1 MNPRMRLFK
10 KPLFKKPLSK
20 NALSKNAQRG
30 FTLIEVLLALS
41 LTALLMTLLST
52 GMYVVARDWNDNT
65 ERLDAK
71 LDESLA
77 ILQIER
83 ALIAAFPHSFNSTET
98 LLREVYFDGEDNR
111 LRWVSTV
118 SPQRLPG
125 LTAWSIEV
133 VPGGGI
139 GGGIGEG
146 IGVRT
151 APAFSDDPT
160 ARLDNVELRI
170 ILPGYDLEISY
181 LREPNALTREWTD
194 EWLGSEQG
202 ALPLAVHILFRAT
215 GAEGS
220 DYDLIAPIKAWRHRS
235 IMPNSLG
242 AGLGQ

>member
-1 MNPRMRLFK
+1 MSPGMRLFK
-10 KPLFKKPLSK
+10 KPLSKKP
-20 NALSKNAQRG
+20 QRG
-30 FTLIEVLLALS
+30 FTLIEVLLALA
-41 LTALLMTLLST
+41 LTALLLTLLST
-52 GMYVVARDWNDNT
+52 GMYVVARDWDENT
-65 ERLDAK
+65 DRLDAK

-98 LLREVYFDGEDNR
+98 LLREVYFDGEDDR

-118 SPQRLPG
+118 SPQRLAG
-125 LTAWSIEV
+125 LTAWSIDAV
-133 VPGGGI
+133 S
-139 GGGIGEG
+139 GEG
-146 IGVRT
+146 IGVGT
-151 APAFSDDPT
+151 APAFSDDPS
-160 ARLDNVELRI
+160 ARLDNVETRI

-220 DYDLIAPIKAWRHRS
+220 DYDLIAPIKARRHRS
-235 IMPNSLG
+235 IMPNSLS
-242 AGLGQ
+242 AGLGK

>member
-1 MNPRMRLFK
+1 MRLV
-10 KPLFKKPLSK
+10 KKPLSK
-20 NALSKNAQRG
+20 NSQRG
-30 FTLIEVLLALS
+30 FTLIEVLLALA
-41 LTALLMTLLST
+41 LTALLLTLLST

-98 LLREVYFDGEDNR
+98 LLREVYFDGEDDR

-118 SPQRLPG
+118 SPQRLAG
-125 LTAWSIEV
+125 LTAWSIDAV
-133 VPGGGI
+133 S
-139 GGGIGEG
+139 GEG

-151 APAFSDDPT
+151 APAFSDDPS
-160 ARLDNVELRI
+160 ARLDNVETRI
-170 ILPGYDLEISY
+170 ILPGFDLEISY

-194 EWLGSEQG
+194 VWLGSEQG

-220 DYDLIAPIKAWRHRS
+220 DYELIAPIKAWRHRS

>member
-1 MNPRMRLFK
+1 MRLFK
-10 KPLFKKPLSK
+10 EHRAKKPLSK
-20 NALSKNAQRG
+20 NPQHG
-30 FTLIEVLLALS
+30 FTLIEVLLALA
-41 LTALLMTLLST
+41 LTALLLTLLST

-83 ALIAAFPHSFNSTET
+83 ALVAAFPHSFNSTET
-98 LLREVYFDGEDNR
+98 LLREVYFDGEDDR

-118 SPQRLPG
+118 SPQRLAG
-125 LTAWSIEV
+125 LTTWSIDAV
-133 VPGGGI
+133 S
-139 GGGIGEG
+139 GEG

-151 APAFSDDPT
+151 APAFSDDPS
-160 ARLDNVELRI
+160 ARLDNVETRI
-170 ILPGYDLEISY
+170 ILPGHDLEISY

-194 EWLGSEQG
+194 EWLGGEQG

-220 DYDLIAPIKAWRHRS
+220 DYELIAPIKAWRHRS

>member
-1 MNPRMRLFK
+1 MSPDMRRFKEPRAKNP
-10 KPLFKKPLSK
+10 
-20 NALSKNAQRG
+20 QRG
-30 FTLIEVLLALS
+30 FTLIEVLLALA
-41 LTALLMTLLST
+41 LTGLLLTLLST

-83 ALIAAFPHSFNSTET
+83 ALIAAFPHSFNNTET
-98 LLREVYFDGEDNR
+98 LLREVYFDGEDDR
-111 LRWVSTV
+111 LSWVSTV
-118 SPQRLPG
+118 SPQRLAG
-125 LTAWSIEV
+125 LTAWSIDAV
-133 VPGGGI
+133 S
-139 GGGIGEG
+139 GEG

-151 APAFSDDPT
+151 APAFSDDPS
-160 ARLDNVELRI
+160 ARLDNVETRI

-220 DYDLIAPIKAWRHRS
+220 DYELIAPIKAWRHRS

>member
-1 MNPRMRLFK
+1 MSPDMR
-10 KPLFKKPLSK
+10 LSK
-20 NALSKNAQRG
+20 NPQRG
-30 FTLIEVLLALS
+30 FTLIEVLLALA
-41 LTALLMTLLST
+41 LTALLLTLLST

-83 ALIAAFPHSFNSTET
+83 ALVAAFPHSFNSTET
-98 LLREVYFDGEDNR
+98 LLREVYFDGEDDR

-118 SPQRLPG
+118 SPQRLAG
-125 LTAWSIEV
+125 LTAWSIDAV
-133 VPGGGI
+133 S
-139 GGGIGEG
+139 GEG

-151 APAFSDDPT
+151 APAFSDDPS
-160 ARLDNVELRI
+160 ARLDNVETRI

-194 EWLGSEQG
+194 EWLGGEQG

-220 DYDLIAPIKAWRHRS
+220 DYELIAPIKAWRHRS

>member
-1 MNPRMRLFK
+1 MSPDMR
-10 KPLFKKPLSK
+10 LSK
-20 NALSKNAQRG
+20 NPQRG
-30 FTLIEVLLALS
+30 FTLIEVLLALA
-41 LTALLMTLLST
+41 LTALLLTLLST

-83 ALIAAFPHSFNSTET
+83 ALIAAFPHSFNSTVT
-98 LLREVYFDGEDNR
+98 LLREVYFDGEDDR
-111 LRWVSTV
+111 LSWVSTV
-118 SPQRLPG
+118 SPQRLAG
-125 LTAWSIEV
+125 LTAWSIDAV
-133 VPGGGI
+133 S
-139 GGGIGEG
+139 GEG

-151 APAFSDDPT
+151 APAFSDDPS
-160 ARLDNVELRI
+160 ARLDNVETRI
-170 ILPGYDLEISY
+170 ILPGHDLEISY

-194 EWLGSEQG
+194 VWLGSEQG

-215 GAEGS
+215 CAEGS
-220 DYDLIAPIKAWRHRS
+220 DYELIAPIKAWRHRS

>member
-1 MNPRMRLFK
+1 MSPDMR
-10 KPLFKKPLSK
+10 LSK
-20 NALSKNAQRG
+20 NPQRG
-30 FTLIEVLLALS
+30 FTLIEVLLALA
-41 LTALLMTLLST
+41 LTALLLTLLST

-98 LLREVYFDGEDNR
+98 LLREVYFDGEDDR

-118 SPQRLPG
+118 SPQRLAG
-125 LTAWSIEV
+125 LTTWSIDAV
-133 VPGGGI
+133 S
-139 GGGIGEG
+139 GEG

-151 APAFSDDPT
+151 APAFSDDPS
-160 ARLDNVELRI
+160 ARLDNVETRI

-194 EWLGSEQG
+194 EWLGGEQG

-220 DYDLIAPIKAWRHRS
+220 DYELIAPIKAWRHRS

>member
-1 MNPRMRLFK
+1 MR
-10 KPLFKKPLSK
+10 LSK
-20 NALSKNAQRG
+20 NPQRG
-30 FTLIEVLLALS
+30 FTLIEVLLALA
-41 LTALLMTLLST
+41 LTALLLTLLST

-98 LLREVYFDGEDNR
+98 LLREVYFNGEDDR

-118 SPQRLPG
+118 SPQRLAG
-125 LTAWSIEV
+125 LTTWSIDAV
-133 VPGGGI
+133 S
-139 GGGIGEG
+139 GEG

-151 APAFSDDPT
+151 APAFSDDPS
-160 ARLDNVELRI
+160 ARLDNVETRI

-194 EWLGSEQG
+194 VWLGSEQG

-220 DYDLIAPIKAWRHRS
+220 DYELIAPIKAWRHRS

>member
-1 MNPRMRLFK
+1 MSPDMRRFKEPRAKNP
-10 KPLFKKPLSK
+10 
-20 NALSKNAQRG
+20 QRG
-30 FTLIEVLLALS
+30 FTLIEVLLALA
-41 LTALLMTLLST
+41 LTALLLTLLST
-52 GMYVVARDWNDNT
+52 GMYVVARDWNENT

-98 LLREVYFDGEDNR
+98 LLREVYFDGEDDR
-111 LRWVSTV
+111 LSWVSTV
-118 SPQRLPG
+118 SPQRLAG
-125 LTAWSIEV
+125 LTAWSIDV
-133 VPGGGI
+133 VSDE
-139 GGGIGEG
+139 GIGEG

-151 APAFSDDPT
+151 APAFSDDPS
-160 ARLDNVELRI
+160 ARLDNVETRV

-220 DYDLIAPIKAWRHRS
+220 DYELIAPIKAWRHRS

>member
-1 MNPRMRLFK
+1 MSPRMRLFK
-10 KPLFKKPLSK
+10 KPLSKK
-20 NALSKNAQRG
+20 AQCG

-133 VPGGGI
+133 VSGGGI
-139 GGGIGEG
+139 GEGIGEG

-160 ARLDNVELRI
+160 ARLDNVEPRI

>member
-1 MNPRMRLFK
+1 MSPDKTRSK
-10 KPLFKKPLSK
+10 KARAKKT
-20 NALSKNAQRG
+20 QQG
-30 FTLIEVLLALS
+30 FTLIEVLLALA
-41 LTALLMTLLST
+41 LTALLLTLLST

-65 ERLDAK
+65 ERLDAR

-83 ALIAAFPHSFNSTET
+83 ALVAAFPHSFNSTET
-98 LLREVYFDGEDNR
+98 LLREVYFDGEDDR

-118 SPQRLPG
+118 SPQRLAG
-125 LTAWSIEV
+125 LTAWSIDAV
-133 VPGGGI
+133 S
-139 GGGIGEG
+139 GEG
-146 IGVRT
+146 IGVQT
-151 APAFSDDPT
+151 APAFSDNPG
-160 ARLDNVELRI
+160 ARLDNVETRI

-194 EWLGSEQG
+194 EWLGNEQG

-215 GAEGS
+215 GAEGR

-235 IMPNSLG
+235 IMPNALG

>member
-1 MNPRMRLFK
+1 MSPDKTRSK
-10 KPLFKKPLSK
+10 KARAKKT
-20 NALSKNAQRG
+20 QQG
-30 FTLIEVLLALS
+30 FTLIEVLLALA
-41 LTALLMTLLST
+41 LTALLLTLLST

-65 ERLDAK
+65 ERLDAR

-98 LLREVYFDGEDNR
+98 LLREVYFDGEDDR

-118 SPQRLPG
+118 SPQRLAG
-125 LTAWSIEV
+125 LTAWSIDAV
-133 VPGGGI
+133 S
-139 GGGIGEG
+139 GEG
-146 IGVRT
+146 IGVQT
-151 APAFSDDPT
+151 APAFSDDPG
-160 ARLDNVELRI
+160 ARLDNVETRI

-194 EWLGSEQG
+194 EWLGNEQG

-215 GAEGS
+215 GAEGR

>member
-1 MNPRMRLFK
+1 MSPRM
-10 KPLFKKPLSK
+10 PLSK
-20 NALSKNAQRG
+20 NALSKKAQRG

-139 GGGIGEG
+139 GEG

-151 APAFSDDPT
+151 APAFSDDPS
-160 ARLDNVELRI
+160 ARLDNVETRI

>member
-1 MNPRMRLFK
+1 M
-10 KPLFKKPLSK
+10 PLSK
-20 NALSKNAQRG
+20 NALSKKAQRG

-160 ARLDNVELRI
+160 ARLDNVEPRI

>member
-1 MNPRMRLFK
+1 MRLFK
-10 KPLFKKPLSK
+10 KPLSKKP
-20 NALSKNAQRG
+20 QRG
-30 FTLIEVLLALS
+30 FTLIEVLLALA
-41 LTALLMTLLST
+41 LTALLLTLLST
-52 GMYVVARDWNDNT
+52 GMYVVARDWNENT
-65 ERLDAK
+65 DRLDAK

-98 LLREVYFDGEDNR
+98 LLREVYFDGEDDR

-118 SPQRLPG
+118 SPQRLAG
-125 LTAWSIEV
+125 LTAWSIDAV
-133 VPGGGI
+133 S
-139 GGGIGEG
+139 GEG

-151 APAFSDDPT
+151 APAFSDDPS
-160 ARLDNVELRI
+160 ARLDNVETRI

-215 GAEGS
+215 GAEGN
-220 DYDLIAPIKAWRHRS
+220 DYDLIAPIKARRHRS
-235 IMPNSLG
+235 IMSNSLG
-242 AGLGQ
+242 AGLGK

>member
-1 MNPRMRLFK
+1 MSPYMHLFK
-10 KPLFKKPLSK
+10 KPLFKKP
-20 NALSKNAQRG
+20 QRG
-30 FTLIEVLLALS
+30 FTLIEVLLALA
-41 LTALLMTLLST
+41 LTALLLTLLST
-52 GMYVVARDWNDNT
+52 GMYVVARDWNENT
-65 ERLDAK
+65 DRLDAK

-98 LLREVYFDGEDNR
+98 LLREVYFDGEDDR

-118 SPQRLPG
+118 SPQRLAG
-125 LTAWSIEV
+125 LTAWSIDAV
-133 VPGGGI
+133 S
-139 GGGIGEG
+139 GEG

-151 APAFSDDPT
+151 APAFSDDPS
-160 ARLDNVELRI
+160 ARLDNVETRI

-194 EWLGSEQG
+194 EWPGSEQG

-220 DYDLIAPIKAWRHRS
+220 DYDLIAPIKARRHRS
-235 IMPNSLG
+235 IMSNSLG
-242 AGLGQ
+242 AGLGK

>member
-1 MNPRMRLFK
+1 MR
-10 KPLFKKPLSK
+10 LSK
-20 NALSKNAQRG
+20 NPQRG
-30 FTLIEVLLALS
+30 FTLIEVLLALA
-41 LTALLMTLLST
+41 LTALLLTLLST

-83 ALIAAFPHSFNSTET
+83 ALVAAFPHSFNSTET
-98 LLREVYFDGEDNR
+98 LLREVYFDGEDDR

-118 SPQRLPG
+118 SPQRLAG
-125 LTAWSIEV
+125 LTTWSIDAV
-133 VPGGGI
+133 S
-139 GGGIGEG
+139 GEG

-151 APAFSDDPT
+151 APAFSDDPS
-160 ARLDNVELRI
+160 ARLDNVETRI
-170 ILPGYDLEISY
+170 ILPGHDLEISY

-194 EWLGSEQG
+194 EWLGGEQG

-220 DYDLIAPIKAWRHRS
+220 DYELIAPIKAWRHRS

>member
-1 MNPRMRLFK
+1 MHLFK
-10 KPLFKKPLSK
+10 KPLFKKP
-20 NALSKNAQRG
+20 QRG
-30 FTLIEVLLALS
+30 FTLIEVLLALA
-41 LTALLMTLLST
+41 LTALLLTLLST
-52 GMYVVARDWNDNT
+52 GMYVVARDWNENT
-65 ERLDAK
+65 DRLDAK

-98 LLREVYFDGEDNR
+98 LLREVYFDGEDDR

-118 SPQRLPG
+118 SPQRLAG
-125 LTAWSIEV
+125 LTAWSIDAV
-133 VPGGGI
+133 S
-139 GGGIGEG
+139 GEG

-151 APAFSDDPT
+151 APAFSDDPS
-160 ARLDNVELRI
+160 ARLDNVETRI

-220 DYDLIAPIKAWRHRS
+220 DYDLIAPIKARRHRS
-235 IMPNSLG
+235 IMSNSLG
-242 AGLGQ
+242 AGLGK

>member
-1 MNPRMRLFK
+1 MSPDKTRSK
-10 KPLFKKPLSK
+10 KARSKKT
-20 NALSKNAQRG
+20 QQG
-30 FTLIEVLLALS
+30 FTLIEVLLALA
-41 LTALLMTLLST
+41 LTALLLTLLST

-65 ERLDAK
+65 ERLDAR

-98 LLREVYFDGEDNR
+98 LLREVYFDGEDDR

-118 SPQRLPG
+118 SPQRLAG
-125 LTAWSIEV
+125 LTAWSIDAV
-133 VPGGGI
+133 S
-139 GGGIGEG
+139 GEG
-146 IGVRT
+146 IGVQT
-151 APAFSDDPT
+151 APAFSDNPG
-160 ARLDNVELRI
+160 ARLDNVETRI

-181 LREPNALTREWTD
+181 LREPNALAREWTD
-194 EWLGSEQG
+194 EWLGNEQG

-215 GAEGS
+215 GAEGR

-235 IMPNSLG
+235 IMPNLLG

>member
-1 MNPRMRLFK
+1 MHLFK
-10 KPLFKKPLSK
+10 KPLFKKP
-20 NALSKNAQRG
+20 QRG
-30 FTLIEVLLALS
+30 FTLIEVLLALA
-41 LTALLMTLLST
+41 LTALLLTLLST
-52 GMYVVARDWNDNT
+52 GMYVVARDWNENT
-65 ERLDAK
+65 DRLDAK

-83 ALIAAFPHSFNSTET
+83 ALIAAFPHSFNSKET
-98 LLREVYFDGEDNR
+98 LLREVYFDGEDDR

-118 SPQRLPG
+118 SPQRLAG
-125 LTAWSIEV
+125 LTAWSIDAV
-133 VPGGGI
+133 S
-139 GGGIGEG
+139 GEG

-151 APAFSDDPT
+151 APAFSDDPS
-160 ARLDNVELRI
+160 ARLDNVETRI

-220 DYDLIAPIKAWRHRS
+220 DYDLIAPIKARRHRS
-235 IMPNSLG
+235 IMSNSLG
-242 AGLGQ
+242 AGLGK

>member
-1 MNPRMRLFK
+1 MR
-10 KPLFKKPLSK
+10 LSK
-20 NALSKNAQRG
+20 NPQRG
-30 FTLIEVLLALS
+30 FTLIEVLLALA
-41 LTALLMTLLST
+41 LTALLLTLLST

-98 LLREVYFDGEDNR
+98 LLREVYFDGEDDR

-118 SPQRLPG
+118 SPQRLAG
-125 LTAWSIEV
+125 LTTWSIDAV
-133 VPGGGI
+133 S
-139 GGGIGEG
+139 GEG

-151 APAFSDDPT
+151 APAFSDDPS
-160 ARLDNVELRI
+160 ARLDNVETRI

-235 IMPNSLG
+235 IMPNALG

>member
-1 MNPRMRLFK
+1 MHLFK
-10 KPLFKKPLSK
+10 KP
-20 NALSKNAQRG
+20 QRG
-30 FTLIEVLLALS
+30 FTLIEVLLALA
-41 LTALLMTLLST
+41 LTALLLTLLST
-52 GMYVVARDWNDNT
+52 GMYVVARDWNENT
-65 ERLDAK
+65 DRLDAK

-98 LLREVYFDGEDNR
+98 LLREVYFDGEDDR

-118 SPQRLPG
+118 SPQRLAG
-125 LTAWSIEV
+125 LTAWSIDAV
-133 VPGGGI
+133 S
-139 GGGIGEG
+139 GEG

-151 APAFSDDPT
+151 APAFSDDPS
-160 ARLDNVELRI
+160 ARLDNVETRI

-220 DYDLIAPIKAWRHRS
+220 DYDLIAPIKARRHRS
-235 IMPNSLG
+235 IMSNSLG
-242 AGLGQ
+242 AGLGK

>member
-1 MNPRMRLFK
+1 MSPDMR
-10 KPLFKKPLSK
+10 LSK
-20 NALSKNAQRG
+20 NPQRG
-30 FTLIEVLLALS
+30 FTLIEVLLALA
-41 LTALLMTLLST
+41 LTALLLTLLST

-83 ALIAAFPHSFNSTET
+83 ALVAAFPHSFNSTET
-98 LLREVYFDGEDNR
+98 LLREVYFDGEDDR

-118 SPQRLPG
+118 SPQRLAG
-125 LTAWSIEV
+125 LTTWSIDAV
-133 VPGGGI
+133 S
-139 GGGIGEG
+139 GEG

-151 APAFSDDPT
+151 APAFSDDPS
-160 ARLDNVELRI
+160 ARLDNVETRI
-170 ILPGYDLEISY
+170 ILPGHDLEISY

-194 EWLGSEQG
+194 EWLGGEQG

-220 DYDLIAPIKAWRHRS
+220 DYELIAPIKAWRHRS

>member
-1 MNPRMRLFK
+1 MSLGMRLFK
-10 KPLFKKPLSK
+10 KPLSKKP
-20 NALSKNAQRG
+20 QRG
-30 FTLIEVLLALS
+30 FTLIEVLLALA
-41 LTALLMTLLST
+41 LTALLLTLLST
-52 GMYVVARDWNDNT
+52 GMYVVARDWNENT
-65 ERLDAK
+65 DRLDAK

-83 ALIAAFPHSFNSTET
+83 ALIGAFPHSFNSTET
-98 LLREVYFDGEDNR
+98 LLREVYFDGEDDR

-118 SPQRLPG
+118 SPQRLAG
-125 LTAWSIEV
+125 LTAWSIDAV
-133 VPGGGI
+133 S
-139 GGGIGEG
+139 GEG

-151 APAFSDDPT
+151 APAFSDDPS
-160 ARLDNVELRI
+160 ARLDNVETRI

-242 AGLGQ
+242 AGLGK

>member
-1 MNPRMRLFK
+1 MR
-10 KPLFKKPLSK
+10 LSK
-20 NALSKNAQRG
+20 NPQRG
-30 FTLIEVLLALS
+30 FTLIEVLLALA
-41 LTALLMTLLST
+41 LTALLLTLLST

-98 LLREVYFDGEDNR
+98 LLREVYFDGEDDR
-111 LRWVSTV
+111 LSWVSTV
-118 SPQRLPG
+118 SPQRLAG
-125 LTAWSIEV
+125 LTAWSIDAVSDE
-133 VPGGGI
+133 
-139 GGGIGEG
+139 GIGEG

-151 APAFSDDPT
+151 APAFSDDPS
-160 ARLDNVELRI
+160 ARLDNAETRI

-220 DYDLIAPIKAWRHRS
+220 DYELIAPIKAWRHRS

>member
-1 MNPRMRLFK
+1 MSPDKTRSK
-10 KPLFKKPLSK
+10 KARAKK
-20 NALSKNAQRG
+20 AQQG
-30 FTLIEVLLALS
+30 VTLIAVLLALA
-41 LTALLMTLLST
+41 LTALLLTLLST

-65 ERLDAK
+65 ERLDAR

-98 LLREVYFDGEDNR
+98 LLREVYFDGEDDR

-118 SPQRLPG
+118 SPQRLAG
-125 LTAWSIEV
+125 LTAWSIDAV
-133 VPGGGI
+133 S
-139 GGGIGEG
+139 GEG
-146 IGVRT
+146 IGVQT
-151 APAFSDDPT
+151 APAFSDDPG
-160 ARLDNVELRI
+160 ARLDNVETRI

-194 EWLGSEQG
+194 EWLGNEQG

-215 GAEGS
+215 GAEGR

-235 IMPNSLG
+235 IMPNSIS

>member
-1 MNPRMRLFK
+1 MSLFNKPPSK
-10 KPLFKKPLSK
+10 KP
-20 NALSKNAQRG
+20 QQG
-30 FTLIEVLLALS
+30 FTLIEVLLALA
-41 LTALLMTLLST
+41 LTALLLTLLST

-71 LDESLA
+71 LEESLA

-98 LLREVYFDGEDNR
+98 LLREVYFDGEDDR

-118 SPQRLPG
+118 SPQRLAG
-125 LTAWSIEV
+125 LTAWSIDAV
-133 VPGGGI
+133 S
-139 GGGIGEG
+139 GEG
-146 IGVRT
+146 IGVQT
-151 APAFSDDPT
+151 APAFSDNPG
-160 ARLDNVELRI
+160 ARLDNVETRI

-181 LREPNALTREWTD
+181 LREPNALAREWTD
-194 EWLGSEQG
+194 EWLGNEQG

-215 GAEGS
+215 GAEGR

-235 IMPNSLG
+235 IMPNALG

>member
-1 MNPRMRLFK
+1 MSPEIRRFKEPRAKNP
-10 KPLFKKPLSK
+10 
-20 NALSKNAQRG
+20 QRG
-30 FTLIEVLLALS
+30 FTLIEVLLALA
-41 LTALLMTLLST
+41 LTALLLTLLST

-98 LLREVYFDGEDNR
+98 LLREVYFDGEDDR
-111 LRWVSTV
+111 LSWVSTV
-118 SPQRLPG
+118 SPQRLAG
-125 LTAWSIEV
+125 LTAWSIDAV
-133 VPGGGI
+133 S
-139 GGGIGEG
+139 GEG

-151 APAFSDDPT
+151 APAFSDDPS
-160 ARLDNVELRI
+160 ARLDNVETRI

-220 DYDLIAPIKAWRHRS
+220 DYELIAPIKAWRHRS

>member
-1 MNPRMRLFK
+1 MHLFK
-10 KPLFKKPLSK
+10 KPLFKKP
-20 NALSKNAQRG
+20 QRG
-30 FTLIEVLLALS
+30 FTLIEVLLALA
-41 LTALLMTLLST
+41 LTALLLTLLST
-52 GMYVVARDWNDNT
+52 GMYVVARDWNENT
-65 ERLDAK
+65 DRLDAK

-98 LLREVYFDGEDNR
+98 LLREVYFDGEDDR

-118 SPQRLPG
+118 SPQRLAG
-125 LTAWSIEV
+125 LTAWSIDAV
-133 VPGGGI
+133 S
-139 GGGIGEG
+139 GEG

-151 APAFSDDPT
+151 APAFSDDPS
-160 ARLDNVELRI
+160 ARLDNVETRI

-220 DYDLIAPIKAWRHRS
+220 DYELIAPIKAWRHRS

>member
-1 MNPRMRLFK
+1 MRLFK
-10 KPLFKKPLSK
+10 EHRAKKPLSK
-20 NALSKNAQRG
+20 KPQHG
-30 FTLIEVLLALS
+30 FTLIEVLLALA
-41 LTALLMTLLST
+41 LTALLLTLLST

-65 ERLDAK
+65 ERLDTK

-98 LLREVYFDGEDNR
+98 LLREVYFDGEDDR

-125 LTAWSIEV
+125 LTAWSIDGA
-133 VPGGGI
+133 P
-139 GGGIGEG
+139 GEG
-146 IGVRT
+146 IGVQT

-160 ARLDNVELRI
+160 ARLDNVEPRI

>member
-1 MNPRMRLFK
+1 MHLFK
-10 KPLFKKPLSK
+10 KPLFKKP
-20 NALSKNAQRG
+20 QRG
-30 FTLIEVLLALS
+30 FTLIEVLLALA
-41 LTALLMTLLST
+41 LTALLLTLLST
-52 GMYVVARDWNDNT
+52 GMYVVARDWDENT
-65 ERLDAK
+65 DRLDAK

-98 LLREVYFDGEDNR
+98 LLREVYFDGEDDR

-118 SPQRLPG
+118 SPQRLAG
-125 LTAWSIEV
+125 LTAWSIDAV
-133 VPGGGI
+133 S
-139 GGGIGEG
+139 GEG

-151 APAFSDDPT
+151 APAFSDDPS
-160 ARLDNVELRI
+160 ARLDNVETRI

-215 GAEGS
+215 GAEGN
-220 DYDLIAPIKAWRHRS
+220 DYDLIAPIKARRHRS
-235 IMPNSLG
+235 IMSNSLG
-242 AGLGQ
+242 AGLGK

>member
-1 MNPRMRLFK
+1 MRRFKEPRAKNP
-10 KPLFKKPLSK
+10 
-20 NALSKNAQRG
+20 QRG
-30 FTLIEVLLALS
+30 FTLIEVLLALA
-41 LTALLMTLLST
+41 LTALLLTLLST

-133 VPGGGI
+133 DPGG
-139 GGGIGEG
+139 G

-160 ARLDNVELRI
+160 ARLDNVEPRI

-220 DYDLIAPIKAWRHRS
+220 DYELIAPIKAWRHRS

>member
-1 MNPRMRLFK
+1 MSPDMR
-10 KPLFKKPLSK
+10 LSK
-20 NALSKNAQRG
+20 NPQRG
-30 FTLIEVLLALS
+30 FTLIEVLLALA
-41 LTALLMTLLST
+41 LTALLLTLLST

-98 LLREVYFDGEDNR
+98 LLGEVYFDGEDDR
-111 LRWVSTV
+111 LSWVSTV
-118 SPQRLPG
+118 SPQRLAG
-125 LTAWSIEV
+125 LTTWSIDAV
-133 VPGGGI
+133 S
-139 GGGIGEG
+139 GEG

-151 APAFSDDPT
+151 APAFSDDPS
-160 ARLDNVELRI
+160 ARLDNVETRI

-194 EWLGSEQG
+194 EWLGGEQG

-220 DYDLIAPIKAWRHRS
+220 DYELIAPIKAWRHRS